1 MTYSR
6 RCRKQKEVEQA
17 VPVRR
22 PGLDVELATLR
33 EQPRRG
39 VHSTNILYVPSA
51 NPEDDLPHIRRDQIT
66 LTKFLGSGAFGE
78 VSNVI

>member
-1 MTYSR
+1 M
-6 RCRKQKEVEQA
+6 EQA

-22 PGLDVELATLR
+22 GPDVELATLR
-33 EQPRRG
+33 ELPRRG

-51 NPEDDLPHIRRDQIT
+51 NPADDLPHIRRDQIT

-78 VSNVI
+78 VSRICYN

>member
-1 MTYSR
+1 M
-6 RCRKQKEVEQA
+6 
-17 VPVRR
+17 RR